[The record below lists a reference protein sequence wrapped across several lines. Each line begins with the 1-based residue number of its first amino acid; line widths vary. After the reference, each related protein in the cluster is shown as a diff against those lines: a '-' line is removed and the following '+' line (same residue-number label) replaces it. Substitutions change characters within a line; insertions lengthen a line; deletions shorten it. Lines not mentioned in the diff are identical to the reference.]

1 MKTPRRNT
9 GVSCA
14 GSESGMTL
22 TEVMVVGAIIAIA
35 VALGMPSYRLW
46 TSKFQLKEG
55 VAELQATISLA
66 RMAAMNQN
74 TSVVVTPALVGNQI
88 NVAFTNPI
96 GGVVLAPFVKV
107 LNGTSTMTT
116 TPPNTITF
124 NSMGLRVGGPAGAL
138 QTIVFTN
145 SGLAYSIAVN
155 PAGKVRWCPN
165 STGVC
170 Q

>member
-1 MKTPRRNT
+1 MKTLMRNT
-9 GVSCA
+9 GVPCA
-14 GSESGMTL
+14 GPESGMTL
-22 TEVMVVGAIIAIA
+22 VEVMTVGAIIAIA
-35 VALGMPSYRLW
+35 VALGVPNYRLW
-46 TSKFQLKEG
+46 TTKFQLKEG

-74 TSVVVTPALVGNQI
+74 TTVIVTPTLAGTQL
-88 NVAFTNPI
+88 NVAFTAPA
-96 GGVVLAPFVKV
+96 GTTVLAPFVKTV
-107 LNGTSTMTT
+107 NQTTAMTT

-124 NSMGLRVGGPAGAL
+124 NSMGLRVGGPAGAM

-145 SGLAYSIAVN
+145 NGLVYSIGVN

-165 STGVC
+165 NTGVC

>member
-1 MKTPRRNT
+1 MKTRRRKT
-9 GVSCA
+9 GVPWA

-35 VALGMPSYRLW
+35 VALGLPSFRLW
-46 TSKFQLKEG
+46 TSKYQLKEG
-55 VAELQATISLA
+55 IAELQATISLA

-74 TSVVVTPALVGNQI
+74 TSVIVTPAVVGNQI
-88 NVAFTNPI
+88 NVAFTNPT

-107 LNGTSTMTT
+107 LNGATTMAT

-165 STGVC
+165 DTGLC

>member
-1 MKTPRRNT
+1 MKTLTRNT
-9 GVSCA
+9 GVSS
-14 GSESGMTL
+14 GDSESGMTL
-22 TEVMVVGAIIAIA
+22 IELMVVGAIIAIA

-46 TSKFQLKEG
+46 TTKFQLKGG

-74 TSVVVTPALVGNQI
+74 TSVIVTPALAGTQL
-88 NVAFTNPI
+88 NVAFTNPA
-96 GGVVLAPFVKV
+96 GGMVLAPFVKTV
-107 LNGTSTMTT
+107 DQTTVMTT

-124 NSMGLRVGGPAGAL
+124 SSLGLRVGGPAGAL

-145 SGLAYSIAVN
+145 NGLVYSIGVN

-165 STGVC
+165 DSGAC

>member
-9 GVSCA
+9 CVSCA

-46 TSKFQLKEG
+46 TSKYQLKEG
-55 VAELQATISLA
+55 VAELQSTISLA

-88 NVAFTNPI
+88 NVAFTNPT
-96 GGVVLAPFVKV
+96 GGVVLVPFVKV
-107 LNGTSTMTT
+107 VNGTTTMTT

>member
-1 MKTPRRNT
+1 MPW
-9 GVSCA
+9 A

-35 VALGMPSYRLW
+35 VALGLPSFRLW
-46 TSKFQLKEG
+46 TSKYQLKEG
-55 VAELQATISLA
+55 IAELQATISLA

-74 TSVVVTPALVGNQI
+74 TSVIVTPAVVGNQI
-88 NVAFTNPI
+88 NVAFTNPT

-107 LNGTSTMTT
+107 LNGATTMAT

-124 NSMGLRVGGPAGAL
+124 NSMGLRVGGPAGAV

-165 STGVC
+165 GTGLC

>member
-1 MKTPRRNT
+1 MKTLTRNT
-9 GVSCA
+9 GVSFA
-14 GSESGMTL
+14 RSESGMTL
-22 TEVMVVGAIIAIA
+22 IELMTVGAIIAIA

-55 VAELQATISLA
+55 IAELQATMSLA

-74 TSVVVTPALVGNQI
+74 TSVIVTPALVGNQI
-88 NVAFTNPI
+88 NVAFTNPA
-96 GGVVLAPFVKV
+96 GGVVLAPFAKV
-107 LNGTSTMTT
+107 LNGTTTMTT

-138 QTIVFTN
+138 QTLVFTN
-145 SGLAYSIAVN
+145 SGLVYSIGVN
-155 PAGKVRWCPN
+155 PAGKIRWCPN
-165 STGVC
+165 NSGIC

>member
-1 MKTPRRNT
+1 MKTLTRNT
-9 GVSCA
+9 GVPRA

-22 TEVMVVGAIIAIA
+22 IELMVVGAIIAIA
-35 VALGMPSYRLW
+35 VALGMPNYRLW
-46 TSKFQLKEG
+46 TTKFQLKEG
-55 VAELQATISLA
+55 VAELHSTMSLA

-74 TSVVVTPALVGNQI
+74 TSVTVTPVLAGTQL
-88 NVAFTNPI
+88 NVAFTNPT
-96 GGVVLAPFVKV
+96 GGIVLAPFVKTV
-107 LNGTSTMTT
+107 NATTVMTT

-138 QTIVFTN
+138 QTFVFTSN
-145 SGLAYSIAVN
+145 GLVYSIGVN

-165 STGVC
+165 NSGVC

>member
-9 GVSCA
+9 CVRCA

-46 TSKFQLKEG
+46 TSKYQLKEG
-55 VAELQATISLA
+55 VAELQSTISLA

-88 NVAFTNPI
+88 NVAFTNPT
-96 GGVVLAPFVKV
+96 GGVVLVPFVKV
-107 LNGTSTMTT
+107 VNGTTTMTT